1 MILYNHLGKVV
12 VGLGIVATAL
22 VVVQAYYKAKDAQE
36 MAAQNCVQTQEM
48 RTVSTTL
55 TSISTN
61 GDMIIT
67 PAQKIEF
74 KYTCNDYP
82 RWR

>member
-1 MILYNHLGKVV
+1 MRLYNHLGKVV
-12 VGLGIVATAL
+12 IGLSIATIAL
-22 VVVQAYYKAKDAQE
+22 VVVQAHYKAKNAQE

-61 GDMIIT
+61 GDMIFT
-67 PAQKIEF
+67 PTQKIEF
-74 KYTCNDYP
+74 KYTCDDHP